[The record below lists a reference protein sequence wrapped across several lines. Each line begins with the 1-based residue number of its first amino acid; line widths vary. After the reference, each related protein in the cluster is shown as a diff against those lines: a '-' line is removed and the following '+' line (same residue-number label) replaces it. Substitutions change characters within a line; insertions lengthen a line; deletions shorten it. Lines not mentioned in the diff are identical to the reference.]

1 MATLKQ
7 RLHRKNN
14 AGTYDTIHYE
24 TSSDVV
30 MRPSGRTV
38 EQDLAAY
45 LPEVQNNDNVP
56 ESLTHGK
63 FSIGSNKAFVGL
75 STPETL
81 ITSKDNP
88 LIYDENGKLPPY
100 DEVSSIPSGIIV
112 MWSGSS
118 DAIPDG
124 WHLCDGTN
132 NTPDLRD
139 KFIIGAG
146 SEYQPG
152 NVGGDKTKTLSTNN
166 LPSHSHSFSG
176 SANSG
181 GSHNHTATLNLS
193 GLTAT
198 SAGSHTHTA
207 TLDLSKLKTSSAGN
221 HSHEYTAP
229 ATGVGGSGYGDMTSS
244 TIDNT
249 SSSGAHTHSIS
260 GTGSVSIQSSGAH
273 THTISGSGSATIAS
287 GGSHTHT
294 LSGNIGNTG
303 NGEAFDIMPPYY
315 ALCFIMKL

>member
-1 MATLKQ
+1 MVIV
-7 RLHRKNN
+7 N
-14 AGTYDTIHYE
+14 I
-24 TSSDVV
+24 
-30 MRPSGRTV
+30 
-38 EQDLAAY
+38 
-45 LPEVQNNDNVP
+45 
-56 ESLTHGK
+56 LTHGK
-63 FSIGSNKAFVGL
+63 FSIGSNKAYIGM
-75 STPETL
+75 STPEAL

-88 LIYDENGKLPPY
+88 LIYEEEETLPPY
-100 DEVSSIPSGIIV
+100 EEVSSIPSGIIT

-118 DAIPDG
+118 NNIPDG

-181 GSHNHTATLNLS
+181 GSHTHSATLNLS
-193 GLTAT
+193 GLKAA

-207 TLDLSKLKTSSAGN
+207 SLSAESAG
-221 HSHEYTAP
+221 S
-229 ATGVGGSGYGDMTSS
+229 
-244 TIDNT
+244 
-249 SSSGAHTHSIS
+249 HTHGYSAPGYYDRDYASTSGSTRHFLNATSDQTTDSAGSHTHKIS
-260 GTGSVSIQSSGAH
+260 GTINSNGAH

-287 GGSHTHT
+287 GGSHTHI

>member
-1 MATLKQ
+1 M
-7 RLHRKNN
+7 
-14 AGTYDTIHYE
+14 
-24 TSSDVV
+24 TSV
-30 MRPSGRTV
+30 
-38 EQDLAAY
+38 
-45 LPEVQNNDNVP
+45 
-56 ESLTHGK
+56 
-63 FSIGSNKAFVGL
+63 
-75 STPETL
+75 ETL

-88 LIYDENGKLPPY
+88 LVYDENGDLPPFE
-100 DEVSSIPSGIIV
+100 EVSSIPPGIIT

-124 WHLCDGTN
+124 WALCNGEN

-152 NVGGDKTKTLSTNN
+152 NIGGDKTKTLSTNN

-176 SANSG
+176 SANSN
-181 GSHNHTATLNLS
+181 GSHTHSATLNLS
-193 GLTAT
+193 GLTTA

-273 THTISGSGSATIAS
+273 THTISGSGSATITS
-287 GGSHTHT
+287 GGAHTHT